1 MLYIFSLKSWMLR
14 YKYFKIV
21 FTKIKLNKKSLF
33 ITLTL
38 KHIER
43 MRNSVE
49 VFILGYLCNLNY

>member
-1 MLYIFSLKSWMLR
+1 MLR